1 MKRLIFL
8 TIFFAMAFAT
18 MAQTR
23 LSMRIWKDGVAS
35 KYVLEEID
43 SVMFVEDVFIPDNVE
58 VTKNAITIVWNT
70 IGFEPCIYPD
80 KQ

>member
-8 TIFFAMAFAT
+8 TVFFSMVFAT

-43 SVMFVEDVFIPDNVE
+43 SVMFVEDVFIPDNV
-58 VTKNAITIVWNT
+58 VATKNNQSFHNIPKFSDISRPSTI
-70 IGFEPCIYPD
+70 F
-80 KQ
+80 